1 MKVLITGGAGFI
13 GSHLA
18 EALLERGEEV
28 TVIDNL
34 STGSI
39 DNVSH
44 LDGQKRFRLVIGS
57 ILDESVLDELVGQ
70 CEVVYHLAA
79 SVGVKY
85 VIENP
90 LKSIQINIKGTENVL
105 ASANRQKCKV
115 VLASTSEIY
124 GKNTNG
130 PLNENADRILGA
142 TNISRWSYSATKAVD
157 EFLAL
162 AYHREKQ
169 LPVVIARIFNTCGP
183 RQTGQYGMVIPRFIK
198 QALLGHNVTVY
209 GDGSQTRCFCYVKDT
224 VEGLIAL
231 ASEPKAVG
239 DVFNLGGDREIS
251 ILELAKLIISLTASS
266 SQIEFVPYEQA
277 YEKGFEDIR
286 RGMPDL
292 RKIREVVGFEP
303 KVQLEDALARTIE
316 YFKE

>member
-1 MKVLITGGAGFI
+1 VKVLITGGAGFI